1 VKAVAPDHDFRFDTP
16 AIGLQSLQAAA
27 AGGAGVVAIEA
38 GRVLL
43 LEQEGTIRCADDAGI
58 ALVSV
63 DAPA

>member
-1 VKAVAPDHDFRFDTP
+1 
-16 AIGLQSLQAAA
+16 
-27 AGGAGVVAIEA
+27 VVAIEA